1 MTQTQT
7 GTESRHMEVAR
18 NIQAQIARGLFMI
31 GASNLLA
38 VDEPL
43 PGLQF
48 KIMKNAK
55 KVTHV
60 RIELAA
66 DDTYTVSFH
75 KVTRGSWETQELA
88 RVEMVYV
95 DALAKT
101 IEAHTGLYLSL

>member
-1 MTQTQT
+1 M
-7 GTESRHMEVAR
+7 ESRHMEVAR
-18 NIQAQIARGLFMI
+18 NIQAQIARGLVMI

-60 RIELAA
+60 RIEL
-66 DDTYTVSFH
+66 DPSDTYVVSFH
-75 KVTRGSWETQELA
+75 KVTRGSWETVELA
-88 RVEMVYV
+88 RVDQVYA
-95 DALAKT
+95 DRLAKT
-101 IEAHTGLYLSL
+101 IEEHTGLYLSL